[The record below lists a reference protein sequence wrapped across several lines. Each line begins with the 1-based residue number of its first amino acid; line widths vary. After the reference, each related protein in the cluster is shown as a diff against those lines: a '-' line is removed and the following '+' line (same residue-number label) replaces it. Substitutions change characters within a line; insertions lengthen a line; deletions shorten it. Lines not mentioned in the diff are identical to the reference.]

1 MVSYRKYKHF
11 DGDKFKLEVFNKF
24 SMQDPSSMDS
34 KNFKD
39 TFIESLKKHAP
50 LKRKYVRANY
60 SNFITKELIK
70 AIMQR
75 SKLCNLYLEVR
86 SDENRIRYKNQR
98 NICVSLLRKAKR
110 KHIKD
115 LSKADVTDN
124 KKTRKRVKPLFGNK
138 IKGNPNITLVEGNDL
153 ITDD

>member
-1 MVSYRKYKHF
+1 MVSYPKSKH
-11 DGDKFKLEVFNKF
+11 KF
-24 SMQDPSSMDS
+24 SMQDPLTMDY
-34 KNFKD
+34 KTFKD

-50 LKRKYVRANY
+50 LKRKSLRANY

-86 SDENRIRYKNQR
+86 SGENRIRYKNQR

-110 KHIKD
+110 KHYKD

-124 KKTRKRVKPLFGNK
+124 KKTWKRVKPLFGNK

>member
-1 MVSYRKYKHF
+1 
-11 DGDKFKLEVFNKF
+11 
-24 SMQDPSSMDS
+24 MQDPSTMDY
-34 KNFKD
+34 KTFKD

-50 LKRKYVRANY
+50 LKRKSLRANY

-86 SDENRIRYKNQR
+86 SDENRNRYKKQR

-110 KHIKD
+110 KHYKD
-115 LSKADVTDN
+115 LNKADITDN
-124 KKTRKRVKPLFGNK
+124 KKIWKRVKPLFGNK